1 MAFTYVT
8 HAFEAHAR
16 TAAVACLGVGVAVA
30 TGALLSS
37 STSPV
42 VELSVALLGGTVAVA
57 AVVPWA
63 DAPVAAAVTAFGLV
77 GAWCAS
83 AMAWHAPCVDVDDAS
98 TATYVDLVRD
108 GRVVATV
115 PSSSTCGAAMT
126 TVRVVANVVAGVQ
139 VVLCLGVLM
148 HATNDALKRREREP
162 DVVNNTRWSW
172 FDVAYVGDVVHGAA
186 YALGTVF
193 VWRAGLYASP
203 APVPAVPWV
212 VLSYAWG
219 QDHARHRVV
228 GGAALAVAGMVFAAV
243 AAYRLDA
250 ADTCTT
256 TWSFATTDGTRACHV
271 ALAVWTAV
279 GVALAACGVARAVVP
294 ANEKKDDPLY
304 EEVPRHAR

>member
-8 HAFEAHAR
+8 HAFAAHAR

-42 VELSVALLGGTVAVA
+42 VELSVALLGGTAAVA

-63 DAPVAAAVTAFGLV
+63 DAPVAAAATAFGLV

-108 GRVVATV
+108 GRVAATV

-148 HATNDALKRREREP
+148 QATNDALKRREREP
-162 DVVNNTRWSW
+162 DVSARWPW
-172 FDVAYVGDVVHGAA
+172 FDVAYVGDVVQGAA
-186 YALGTVF
+186 YVVGTVF

-228 GGAALAVAGMVFAAV
+228 GGAALAVAGMWFAAV
-243 AAYRLDA
+243 ATYRLA
-250 ADTCTT
+250 AVDTCAT
-256 TWSFATTDGTRACHV
+256 TWSFATTDGTRACRV

-279 GVALAACGVARAVVP
+279 GAALAACGVARASVVP
-294 ANEKKDDPLY
+294 SKG
-304 EEVPRHAR
+304 